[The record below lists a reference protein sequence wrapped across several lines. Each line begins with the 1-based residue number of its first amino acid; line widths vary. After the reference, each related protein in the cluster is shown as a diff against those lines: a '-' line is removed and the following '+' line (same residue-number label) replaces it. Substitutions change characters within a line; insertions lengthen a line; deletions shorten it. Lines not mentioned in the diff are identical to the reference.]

1 MATDHHFTYHKW
13 FPWWRKMSSDKWRC
27 LLRNAEPERQSPNNT
42 FESQDQTVWKPHS
55 PLGFSL
61 IQSINIS
68 LADLIGVSVTI
79 ETILNEYSIHTNLF
93 LKERE
98 KFAPEPCIRV
108 VIKTICLNAR
118 TCKGTRFKTRKIVI
132 RVKKKKRHLHLKE
145 ILKSQRIQF
154 SLEMLT

>member
-1 MATDHHFTYHKW
+1 MATDHHFAYHKG
-13 FPWWRKMSSDKWRC
+13 FPWWRKMSSEKTDV
-27 LLRNAEPERQSPNNT
+27 RNAEPERQSPNNT

-61 IQSINIS
+61 IQSINIP

-118 TCKGTRFKTRKIVI
+118 TCKGTRFETRENSNKGL
-132 RVKKKKRHLHLKE
+132 KKKKKAFTFKGDFE
-145 ILKSQRIQF
+145 IPKNSV
-154 SLEMLT
+154 